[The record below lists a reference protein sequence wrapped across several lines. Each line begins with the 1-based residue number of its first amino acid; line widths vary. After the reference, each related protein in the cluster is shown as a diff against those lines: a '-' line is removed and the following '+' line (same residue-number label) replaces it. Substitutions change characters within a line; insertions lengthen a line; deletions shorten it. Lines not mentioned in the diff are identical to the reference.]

1 MNYATDY
8 PLLVFV
14 LSFFVLW
21 LSVQIGASFL
31 KRQRKLQGKYVKT
44 SALSWPLR

>member
-1 MNYATDY
+1 MNNPMDY

-21 LSVQIGASFL
+21 LSARIGASFL
-31 KRQRKLQGKYVKT
+31 RGRRKLKDEVRED